1 MKVDRVI
8 DWLGRLMAGHLPPES
23 RTERVLRTEKVI
35 QVAKLLLRDE
45 YELVRLHDV
54 EGLSVESLT
63 ETTGLPDDTIR
74 KNVKTVRA
82 ELRKMLEGSARAEQ
96 PPGPQ
101 EIVL

>member
-8 DWLGRLMAGHLPPES
+8 DWLGRLTAGHLPPEA
-23 RTERVLRTEKVI
+23 RTERVLQTEKVI

-54 EGLSVESLT
+54 EGYSVEALKES
-63 ETTGLPDDTIR
+63 TGLPDDTIR
-74 KNVKTVRA
+74 RNVKTVRA
-82 ELRKMLEGSARAEQ
+82 ELRKLLEARSRAD
-96 PPGPQ
+96 PPPRAQ